1 MIIQRYKAT
10 KTKSLTWWN
19 VEYVLANPEGEKVTD
34 AEHGRSVIEA
44 ETTGV
49 YEASLETWVVP
60 MKL

>member
-1 MIIQRYKAT
+1 MIIQKYKAT

-49 YEASLETWVVP
+49 CEASL
-60 MKL
+60 